1 MGAEYSYHGKHVV
14 GRHLLYETYGD
25 RRKHRSSERCWKCGG
40 SGKLLIEQECHLCR
54 CEDRTTW
61 SNYSKDCSCNG
72 YGRQTSYEQCDDC
85 HGRGY

>member
-1 MGAEYSYHGKHVV
+1 MGAEYSHHGKHVA
-14 GRHLLYETYGD
+14 GRHLLYETYGG
-25 RRKHRSSERCWKCGG
+25 RRKHRSSERCWKC
-40 SGKLLIEQECHLCR
+40 SGHGRLFIEQECHSCR

-72 YGRQTSYEQCDDC
+72 YGRQTSYELCDDC